1 MKKQKLSLYI
11 LLIFFSQVFT
21 YSVDINQ
28 TCNQELES
36 YYQSSP
42 SAKILAE
49 AERIVAELETSE
61 YNYTTIIN
69 TLQEKYFVD
78 CSSFLS
84 HVLGMSV
91 YPWYEKIFA
100 YAVMTRYPSSK
111 NNPPIQRALAKDYAN
126 FFINYN
132 ANLDLFK
139 GWEVIEYLEDL
150 QAGDVIAIKYE
161 DGATNTGHVL
171 ILAGKPME
179 RSPYSGTGG
188 TDTPAGFNEWLVRI
202 IDSSSSP
209 HGTSSGVGAQYYP
222 RVPDSRTGNAKNI
235 DEGGVGA
242 GYMILVTKGNTVGVK
257 HRIHGWRR
265 SNLSSSALYRN
276 DNSDIPSGTIR
287 PIRFGRAI
295 AFDSNPRY
303 YSDYYG
309 VNVEPI
315 SIYKTMNAFVGT
327 GDESGDGG
335 DDT

>member
-1 MKKQKLSLYI
+1 MKKQNLIFYI
-11 LLIFFSQVFT
+11 LLIFFLRAFT
-21 YSVDINQ
+21 YDVQICKTED
-28 TCNQELES
+28 QELTN
-36 YYQSSP
+36 YYEKYP
-42 SAKILAE
+42 SKKILAE
-49 AERIVAELETSE
+49 AERIVAELETS
-61 YNYTTIIN
+61 YYSYDTIIN
-69 TLQEKYFVD
+69 TKQEKYFVD
-78 CSSFLS
+78 CSSCLS
-84 HVLGMSV
+84 HVLGMAA

-100 YAVMTRYPSSK
+100 YAVMTRYPQRK

-126 FFINYN
+126 FFMNHDSS
-132 ANLDLFK
+132 LDIFK
-139 GWEVIEYLEDL
+139 GWEVITYLEDL
-150 QAGDVIAIKYE
+150 EPGDVIAIKYE

-209 HGTSSGVGAQYYP
+209 HGTSSGVSAQYYP
-222 RVPDSRTGNAKNI
+222 RVPDTRTGNSKNI

-265 SNLSSSALYRN
+265 SNLSSSTLYRN

-315 SIYKTMNAFVGT
+315 SIYKDMNSFVGT

-335 DDT
+335 TDS